1 MIIKV
6 SNSGDGWRLFDNV
19 DNVKHREV
27 DLEAAKTIAERIH
40 EWAYAIGEVAYNCC
54 LRERPNVMKGIKFI
68 EIVAKQKG
76 KRVYILANPPVYFLN
91 DDGKTIE
98 RV

>member
-27 DLEAAKTIAERIH
+27 DLEEAKTIAERIH
-40 EWAYAIGEVAYNCC
+40 EWAFAIGEVAYNCC
-54 LRERPNVMKGIKFI
+54 LRERPNVTKEMKFI
-68 EIVAKQKG
+68 EIVTTQK
-76 KRVYILANPPVYFLN
+76 KEKIYILANPPVYFLN